1 MVQDELRGRLK
12 FAGAI
17 FTDDLT
23 MQGASVAGTMAERA
37 KAALAAGCDV
47 LPICNNRQ
55 GVIEV
60 VEALG
65 KWDDPLTKIRL
76 VRLHGLPG
84 PSREEL
90 SRSAHWQGCV
100 QAVERCK
107 APPEL
112 KLDA

>member
-1 MVQDELRGRLK
+1 
-12 FAGAI
+12 
-17 FTDDLT
+17 
-23 MQGASVAGTMAERA
+23 MAERA

-90 SRSAHWQGCV
+90 ARSATWQGCV